1 MRPELVIFDVDGLML
16 DTEARWQQ
24 AWQEVGL
31 KHGIDDLGYTT
42 FLRCVGRNGK
52 EVEQIVYDDLKNDH
66 PHPEM
71 VLEEARIYGKKLLEE
86 HIDPKPGIYEL
97 LNLLD
102 ELNIPKAVATA
113 TDRDL
118 TIERLERLNLLH
130 HFDYLLCGNEVTKR
144 KPHPEIYQKV
154 VQHFDIDN
162 KKALVLEDSIV
173 GVEAAF
179 RANISC
185 IMIPDLIAPQDTQ
198 KQQALAIVSSLHD
211 VIELF
216 D

>member
-31 KHGIDDLGYTT
+31 KHGRDDLGYTT

-66 PHPEM
+66 SHPEM

-179 RANISC
+179 RANIPC